1 MNKLYE
7 SILGNIDNRID
18 KMDKDITDIKIVKKL
33 KKLYNYMAP
42 LNHGIDCYGRKL
54 DIGDIVMYVN
64 GATMHFGTIIEFTDK
79 VHDWCLV
86 SPEGDPDRHCDRI
99 FCEETFKIT
108 DKQFF
113 ELTKDIK

>member
-7 SILGNIDNRID
+7 SILGDIDNRID

-42 LNHGIDCYGRKL
+42 LGHGIDCYGRKL

-64 GATMHFGTIIEFTDK
+64 AATMHFGTIIEFTDRD
-79 VHDWCLV
+79 HDWCSV
-86 SPEGDPDRHCDRI
+86 SPEGVTNGYRDEVY
-99 FCEETFKIT
+99 CEEAFKLT

-113 ELTKDIK
+113 EITKDIK

>member
-18 KMDKDITDIKIVKKL
+18 KMDKDIINIKIAKKL

-42 LNHGIDCYGRKL
+42 LDHGIDCYGRKL
-54 DIGDIVMYVN
+54 DIGDIVMYDN
-64 GATMHFGTIIEFTDK
+64 AATMHFGTIIEFTDSA
-79 VHDWCLV
+79 HDWCSV
-86 SPEGDPDRHCDRI
+86 SPEGDPNGHCDEI
-99 FCEETFKIT
+99 YCEETFKIT
-108 DKQFF
+108 DKQFL